1 MYLIDRPQP
10 SKELIRARD
19 LAGKAIEQMMREN
32 SPGGESSPKGFHW
45 VKTDWT
51 YPSFEHFT
59 FAYKNAVFPVFVELL
74 EDGRSLMTTNERSR
88 FLDAARKNNLI
99 PCTYRINVEYK
110 KISSWKIWEP
120 PKKDKSS
127 FSLTAFSSGWNLWD
141 IRDNSAVNPMEL
153 GDDSNVEMSE
163 WEIIDFCVQIVRNCG
178 KGMPSAEICDFDGAD
193 LIALFRDKLH
203 LHLSFGADEKHFA
216 AGAALLQG
224 GCHRDRRVDMAC
236 SPTAGKKKSHAG
248 FSKWFILKEV
258 LYRKGRETAS
268 TSSLSRHPPV
278 KPVLFTFPSKHSD
291 NLPEFIDSFC
301 AKC

>member
-163 WEIIDFCVQIVRNCG
+163 WEIIDFCVQIVRNYLKKERFQIESYCSL
-178 KGMPSAEICDFDGAD
+178 PEIQPQ
-193 LIALFRDKLH
+193 IWFRDHDGRICWCIVRYIANIEDDDYHKWIGTENDFPQIKQYDGYYAGVSLASAAPELYDKNGKLIP
-203 LHLSFGADEKHFA
+203 LSERF
-216 AGAALLQG
+216 
-224 GCHRDRRVDMAC
+224 
-236 SPTAGKKKSHAG
+236 TGKAP
-248 FSKWFILKEV
+248 
-258 LYRKGRETAS
+258 LYRGDGMYARFLGLKRVYVT
-268 TSSLSRHPPV
+268 P
-278 KPVLFTFPSKHSD
+278 
-291 NLPEFIDSFC
+291 
-301 AKC
+301 